1 VTERIRLLSEDVP
14 YFRDVERTI
23 ARFTADSGVEVEV
36 EFRFLTGLWDE
47 TERAYSE
54 EPAPWDVVVTD
65 EMILA
70 TFVAQGRVRP
80 LDDLVAR
87 DRYDA
92 SDYLAASIDLAR
104 FHGSLYGIP
113 YANMCNVLGY
123 RRDLL
128 ERFDLG
134 VPSSMEELVDAAQTV
149 QSRLRA
155 NGDDRTY
162 GFLSRGRAGHGF
174 NVWILAST
182 FFPAWGAR
190 WFDDHGRPAL
200 DSAATRGALE
210 AYVRLLRDAGPPDSS
225 HLLWTEA
232 HDRFEAGEAA
242 FFIDAMTELTLMHDA
257 GGPYAEAIGV
267 AAVPYGPRGT
277 RHSGLYGPVF
287 AIPAATRNVEAA
299 WELVKFAA
307 SPEQIRSDALI
318 GGNPEVARMS
328 VVRSSEYRD
337 RFTADVADTVLRTR
351 EFARN
356 ERPRVARWFEIGDA
370 AGEAIERAI
379 AGGEPRRVLAEAQE
393 RVAALVGD
401 RVRWLT

>member
-14 YFRDVERTI
+14 YFRDVERAI
-23 ARFTADSGVEVEV
+23 PRFTAATGIEVGVG
-36 EFRFLTGLWDE
+36 FRFLTDLWTE
-47 TERAYSE
+47 TERAYLE

-70 TFVAQGRVRP
+70 VFVAQGRVRP

-92 SDYLAASIDLAR
+92 SDYIAASLDLAR
-104 FHGSLYGIP
+104 FQGSLCGIP

-128 ERFDLG
+128 ERFGVD
-134 VPSSMEELVDAAQTV
+134 VPSSMEELVDGAQTV

-155 NGDDRTY
+155 AGDDGTY

-182 FFPAWGAR
+182 FFPAWGAT
-190 WFDDHGRPAL
+190 WFDDDGRPAL
-200 DSAATRGALE
+200 DSEATTGALD

-225 HLLWTEA
+225 RLLWTEA

-242 FFIDAMTELTLMHDA
+242 FFIDAATELTLMHD
-257 GGPYAEAIGV
+257 GRGPHADAIGI
-267 AAVPYGPRGT
+267 APVPYGPSGT
-277 RHSGLYGPVF
+277 RHSGLYGPMF
-287 AIPAATRNVEAA
+287 AIPRATRNVDAA
-299 WELVKFAA
+299 WELLKFAA
-307 SPEQIRSDALI
+307 SPQQIRSDALN

-328 VVRSSEYRD
+328 VVRSSDYSD
-337 RFTADVADTVLRTR
+337 RFSADVADTVLRTR

-356 ERPRVARWFEIGDA
+356 ERPRVEHWFEIGDT

-379 AGGEPRRVLAEAQE
+379 AGGEPRRLLAEAQE
-393 RVAALVGD
+393 SVAALVGE
-401 RVRWLT
+401 RVRWPA

>member
-1 VTERIRLLSEDVP
+1 VSVGIRLLSEDVP
-14 YFRDVERTI
+14 YFRDIERTV
-23 ARFTADSGVEVEV
+23 ARFTAESGIEVEV
-36 EFRFLTGLWDE
+36 AFRFLTDLWTE
-47 TERAYSE
+47 TERAYTE

-70 TFVAQGRVRP
+70 MFVGRGRIRA

-92 SDYLAASIDLAR
+92 SDYIAASLDLAR
-104 FHGSLYGIP
+104 FGGSLYGIP

-123 RRDLL
+123 RRDVL
-128 ERFDLG
+128 ERFDVG
-134 VPSSMEELVDAAQTV
+134 VPSSMEELVDAAHTV

-155 NGDDRTY
+155 AGDEDTY

-182 FFPAWGAR
+182 FFPAWGAT
-190 WFDDHGRPAL
+190 WFDEQGRPAL
-200 DSAATRGALE
+200 DSEATTAALE

-225 HLLWTEA
+225 KLLWTEA

-242 FFIDAMTELTLMHDA
+242 FFIDAATELTLMHDG
-257 GGPYAEAIGV
+257 GGPHADAIGV
-267 AAVPYGPRGT
+267 APVPYGPRGT

-287 AIPAATRNVEAA
+287 AIPAASRQVEAA

-307 SPEQIRSDALI
+307 SPEQIRSDALN

-328 VVRSSEYRD
+328 VVRSQDYRE
-337 RFTADVADTVLRTR
+337 RFSAEVADAVLRTR

-356 ERPRVARWFEIGDA
+356 ERPRVERWFEIGDV

-379 AGGEPRRVLAEAQE
+379 AGGEPRRLLAQAQNT
-393 RVAALVGD
+393 VAALVGE
-401 RVRWLT
+401 RVRWLA

>member
-23 ARFTADSGVEVEV
+23 ARFTAETEIEVEV
-36 EFRFLTGLWDE
+36 RFRFLTDLWTE
-47 TERAYSE
+47 TERAYTE

-70 TFVAQGRVRP
+70 MFVERGRVRA
-80 LDDLVAR
+80 LDDLVSR

-92 SDYLAASIDLAR
+92 SDYIAASLDLAR
-104 FHGSLYGIP
+104 FDGSLYGIP

-128 ERFDLG
+128 ERFDVG

-155 NGDDRTY
+155 AGDEGVY

-182 FFPAWGAR
+182 FFPAWGAT
-190 WFDDHGRPAL
+190 WFDDEGHPAL
-200 DSAATRGALE
+200 SSEATTGALE

-225 HLLWTEA
+225 TLLWTEA
-232 HDRFEAGEAA
+232 HDRFEAGQAA
-242 FFIDAMTELTLMHDA
+242 FFIDAATELTLMHDG
-257 GGPYAEAIGV
+257 GGPHADSIGV
-267 AAVPYGPRGT
+267 APVPYGPRGT

-287 AIPAATRNVEAA
+287 AIPTATRHVDAA

-307 SPEQIRSDALI
+307 SPEQIRSDALN

-328 VVRSSEYRD
+328 VVRSADYRE
-337 RFTADVADTVLRTR
+337 RFSADVADVVLRTR
-351 EFARN
+351 ELARN
-356 ERPRVARWFEIGDA
+356 ERPRVERWFEIGDI

-379 AGGEPRRVLAEAQE
+379 AGGEPRRLLAEAQE
-393 RVAALVGD
+393 TVARLVGN

>member
-1 VTERIRLLSEDVP
+1 MTERIRLLSEDVP
-14 YFRDVERTI
+14 YFRDVERRI
-23 ARFTADSGVEVEV
+23 ARFTAKSGVEVEV
-36 EFRFLTGLWDE
+36 GFRFLTDLWDE
-47 TERAYSE
+47 TVRAYSE

-70 TFVAQGRVRP
+70 MFVAQGRVRP
-80 LDDLVAR
+80 LDDLVAG

-92 SDYLAASIDLAR
+92 SDYLAASLDLAR

-155 NGDDRTY
+155 AGDDRTY
-162 GFLSRGRAGHGF
+162 GFLSRGCAGHGF

-182 FFPAWGAR
+182 FFPAWGAT
-190 WFDDHGRPAL
+190 WFDDRGRPVL
-200 DSAATRGALE
+200 DSEATTRALE
-210 AYVRLLRDAGPPDSS
+210 TYVRLLRDTGPPDSS
-225 HLLWTEA
+225 QLLWTEA

-242 FFIDAMTELTLMHDA
+242 FFIDAMTELTLMRDA
-257 GGPYAEAIGV
+257 GGPHAEAIEV
-267 AAVPYGPRGT
+267 ALVPYGPRGT

-328 VVRSSEYRD
+328 VVRSSDYRD
-337 RFTADVADTVLRTR
+337 RFTADVADTALRTR

-356 ERPRVARWFEIGDA
+356 ERPRVERWFEIGDA

-379 AGGEPRRVLAEAQE
+379 AGGEPRRLLAEAQE
-393 RVAALVGD
+393 RIAALVGE